1 MSVKSEHPDR
11 PSEMMVGGVCE
22 IHPDICLFFGRR
34 FRSVAPQS
42 WREGFERCRCTLFV
56 SNACWLT
63 QAGPVY
69 YKDEKAVGVF

>member
-42 WREGFERCRCTLFV
+42 WREGFERCRCALFV
-56 SNACWLT
+56 SNALLVHTSWTGIL
-63 QAGPVY
+63 QRR
-69 YKDEKAVGVF
+69 KR